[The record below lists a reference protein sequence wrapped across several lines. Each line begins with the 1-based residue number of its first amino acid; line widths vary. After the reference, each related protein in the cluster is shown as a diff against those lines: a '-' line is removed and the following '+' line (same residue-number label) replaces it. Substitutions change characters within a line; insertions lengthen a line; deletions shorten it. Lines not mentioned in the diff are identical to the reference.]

1 VPEAR
6 PVALTAAGPPWRAA
20 GSPPGFPVW
29 AGLEYG
35 GAAAALLGAAK
46 EHGRP
51 GVLRWLAPALGV
63 AVTAALRQAE
73 MEVIAPELRPSGPVV
88 LVPMPSAS
96 AARRR
101 RGFGAAEVVLGSAGL
116 GPIARALRFIR
127 DVDDQ
132 AGLSAE
138 DRAGNLRQAMTA
150 SRAVAGRR
158 VLLVDDVVTT
168 GSTMLEA
175 ARAVRAAGGHVIGA
189 ACIAHSVKRW
199 VTPRQSMGDT
209 DGATGVA

>member
-1 VPEAR
+1 
-6 PVALTAAGPPWRAA
+6 
-20 GSPPGFPVW
+20 VW

-63 AVTAALRQAE
+63 AVTAALGQAE
-73 MEVIAPELRPSGPVV
+73 MEVIAPELRPSGPVE

-96 AARRR
+96 ATRRR

-150 SRAVAGRR
+150 SRAVAGLR

-168 GSTMLEA
+168 GATMLEA
-175 ARAVRAAGGHVIGA
+175 ARAVRAAGGDVIGG